1 MRKIDKHES
10 NIVKAMYKTKLGN
23 SEKKCNFETC
33 VWVMPQLLSQ
43 RVTSTFFENR
53 FFTQGFPPLRDL
65 LLKKISLKR
74 Y

>member
-1 MRKIDKHES
+1 MRKIEKHES

-43 RVTSTFFENR
+43 RLTSTLFENK

-65 LLKKISLKR
+65 LLKKILLKR

>member
-1 MRKIDKHES
+1 MRKVDKHES

-23 SEKKCNFETC
+23 SVKKCNFETC

-43 RVTSTFFENR
+43 RVTSTFFENK

-65 LLKKISLKR
+65 LLKKILLKR